1 MKRIC
6 TCLLVLAVAS
16 LAGCARKPQEAYTLT
31 VQSVIGSVTVTTRDG
46 ARQPGPGDSVGQDAT
61 VVTGDSSLVDLVYG
75 LKGVIRINENSTVS
89 VARLFGGEAKGQSRL
104 DMARGKVF
112 VAVSKLSK
120 GESFEVASPTT
131 IAAVRGTSFRVVAD
145 ENSSRVDVLSGKI
158 KVNPVK
164 EGQVVKEF
172 EVVVE
177 KDGTVSLDRKEVTEI
192 MEQKKDIEV
201 ETLKPEEAQE
211 IREELKDIAPAE
223 KSDDEVKQEIRQVML
238 APPADDEAIKKEAEE
253 REKAD
258 AERKLLEQK
267 RLKRDRLA
275 RMQAEKERIEKQ
287 KQETKEKRVKNIP
300 NL

>member
-1 MKRIC
+1 M
-6 TCLLVLAVAS
+6 A
-16 LAGCARKPQEAYTLT
+16 
-31 VQSVIGSVTVTTRDG
+31 
-46 ARQPGPGDSVGQDAT
+46 
-61 VVTGDSSLVDLVYG
+61 TGDSSLVDLVYG

-89 VARLFGGEAKGQSRL
+89 VARLFGGEARGQSRL

-145 ENSSRVDVLSGKI
+145 EDSSRVDVLSGKI

-177 KDGTVSLDRKEVTEI
+177 KDGTVSLDRKDVTEI
-192 MEQKKDIEV
+192 VEQKKDIEV

-238 APPADDEAIKKEAEE
+238 APPVDDEAIKKEAEL

-258 AERKLLEQK
+258 AERKLRERRRLE
-267 RLKRDRLA
+267 RDRLA
-275 RMQAEKERIEKQ
+275 RVRAEKERIEKQ